1 MKTSGVSCET
11 KFGLLVFLGHPTH
24 HAWHPHPLHAHQAGQ
39 LLAHV
44 ASHPAQ
50 HVERVASILEGWEC
64 FVIIMI
70 EDRT

>member
-1 MKTSGVSCET
+1 M
-11 KFGLLVFLGHPTH
+11 LTH
-24 HAWHPHPLHAHQAGQ
+24 HPWHPHPLHAHQAGQ

-44 ASHPAQ
+44 TPHPAQ